1 MVKKKSRCKSNIWT
15 IIEATI
21 IILLFIAYG
30 LGYYY
35 FMGDVDMP
43 AFEQAWQHCFVGGD
57 LVTFPGAFY
66 LEWIFDYML
75 RALFLLVGNHI
86 VAAFWLQFAIIVIAI
101 FILYRGI
108 RKTTHPLITVIAM
121 IVVFFSSLFMFVLI
135 PLSSGCIVFLFL
147 AICFYFISLFVNRHM
162 KKKYE
167 SVKTEMEIN
176 ITTES
181 QVSEDNAVKEDKPA
195 IKLLDNPLPG
205 PKKHV
210 SKTLDYDLK
219 DEDLVDVS
227 MEYDIE
233 VSEDDDFD
241 L

>member
-1 MVKKKSRCKSNIWT
+1 MTKKKTRCNCNIWT
-15 IIEATI
+15 IVETI
-21 IILLFIAYG
+21 VIILLFIAYG

-35 FMGDVDMP
+35 FLDDVDMP
-43 AFEQAWQHCFVGGD
+43 AFEQAWQDCFVGGD

-108 RKTTHPLITVIAM
+108 RKITHPIITVIA
-121 IVVFFSSLFMFVLI
+121 ISVVFCSSLFLFVLI
-135 PLSSGCIVFLFL
+135 PLNSGCIVFLFL
-147 AICFYFISLFVNRHM
+147 TICFYFISLFVHKHM
-162 KKKYE
+162 KK
-167 SVKTEMEIN
+167 V
-176 ITTES
+176 TES
-181 QVSEDNAVKEDKPA
+181 ERDDMKVNIMVSLVEAENEIKEDKPV

-219 DEDLVDVS
+219 DVDLVDVS
-227 MEYDIE
+227 MEYDVEI
-233 VSEDDDFD
+233 SDDDDFD
-241 L
+241 I